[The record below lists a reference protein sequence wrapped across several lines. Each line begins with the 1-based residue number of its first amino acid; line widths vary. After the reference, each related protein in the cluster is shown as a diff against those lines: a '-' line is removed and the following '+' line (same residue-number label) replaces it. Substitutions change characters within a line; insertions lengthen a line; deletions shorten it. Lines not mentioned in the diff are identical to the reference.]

1 MWYGGNNETEFAIGY
16 ATSADGITWTKYAN
30 NPVLTKGPSGA
41 WDDGGVWVPTVAKNG
56 TKYHMMYAKQIGPNE
71 GPVGHAVS
79 NDGITWSKDTA
90 NPVFNP
96 GGAGKWDKDRIYPGS
111 LMYKNGM
118 FHLWYGGSYDAS
130 NIWQIGHAT
139 SPFLLG
145 KTFRTFEVDTSL
157 SLKANK
163 LVIKK
168 KGSRAILPNS
178 ANWRDSVITRFNPR
192 KGITIGI
199 PQSDVTEA
207 KKYGWVRF
215 KKGSGFGKFFKRVD
229 DNISFNAPFD
239 SIRILGSTKKK
250 AFVKEFSPTSSTYSN
265 PLLQSFSVFK
275 LNLLSSKLGIT
286 PESLYALT
294 YNEPGNMWNGMSLS
308 QMQNAL
314 DTVCT
319 YYKTKSLPNGQT
331 ASVGNP
337 ELENIRTVLNKI
349 NSAFYTSISLT
360 NGDSVVKNRGLRFP
374 GIIDLAAT
382 PFLQWNSTQANQ
394 KIFSKT
400 HIENEEPE
408 KFCLNQNFPN
418 PFNPT
423 TAISFSLKHKAFVSL
438 KVFDVIG
445 RDVATL
451 LNEEIDS
458 GEHET
463 TFDASNLSSG
473 VYFYRLNVN
482 NGEFV
487 ENKKLVLLK

>member
-192 KGITIGI
+192 K
-199 PQSDVTEA
+199 
-207 KKYGWVRF
+207 
-215 KKGSGFGKFFKRVD
+215 
-229 DNISFNAPFD
+229 
-239 SIRILGSTKKK
+239 
-250 AFVKEFSPTSSTYSN
+250 
-265 PLLQSFSVFK
+265 
-275 LNLLSSKLGIT
+275 
-286 PESLYALT
+286 
-294 YNEPGNMWNGMSLS
+294 
-308 QMQNAL
+308 
-314 DTVCT
+314 
-319 YYKTKSLPNGQT
+319 
-331 ASVGNP
+331 
-337 ELENIRTVLNKI
+337 
-349 NSAFYTSISLT
+349 
-360 NGDSVVKNRGLRFP
+360 
-374 GIIDLAAT
+374 
-382 PFLQWNSTQANQ
+382 
-394 KIFSKT
+394 
-400 HIENEEPE
+400 
-408 KFCLNQNFPN
+408 
-418 PFNPT
+418 
-423 TAISFSLKHKAFVSL
+423 
-438 KVFDVIG
+438 IG
-445 RDVATL
+445 RAHV
-451 LNEEIDS
+451 
-458 GEHET
+458 
-463 TFDASNLSSG
+463 
-473 VYFYRLNVN
+473 
-482 NGEFV
+482 
-487 ENKKLVLLK
+487 